1 MKEIGK
7 IKGEK
12 KLRDNE
18 VMEDNED
25 KLILM
30 IHLSLIFLLMNALTS
45 F

>member
-7 IKGEK
+7 IKGKK

>member
-12 KLRDNE
+12 KLSDNE